1 MTMQVSANTVVKSP
15 AEHELNRL
23 ASLYQYQILDTE
35 PEDVFDQ
42 LVRLAAQIYQTP
54 IALISFIDAERQWFK
69 SKVGLQATE
78 IPREIAFCVHT
89 ILQSEPFI
97 VPDALQDQRYAANP
111 LVIADPH
118 IRFYAGVPLINE
130 DGFALGA
137 LCVIDRVPR
146 QQSVSQMEALQTLAH
161 QVVRELD
168 LRRRLRGVTQQQN
181 QFQRELRDMQA
192 MFDNAFEGL
201 ARLDQRGR
209 FLAVNPVYARLL
221 GYQPEELMGLHWQR
235 LIHPDDQPAVRAAYQ
250 YMMATGEAAIE
261 VKAICKDGTFACQQL
276 MLVAAHTQQQEWSG
290 HFCFINDVTERRQIE
305 EALRRQ
311 SKRERLVAEIAQR
324 IRQSLDL
331 DEILKT
337 TVAEVRRFLQTD
349 RVIVYRFKPD
359 WSGVVAVESVA
370 PEWTP
375 ILYSTLD
382 SSCFP
387 SDYAPQY
394 QQGRVRAIEDI
405 YAAGLAQCHVELLET
420 FQVRANLVVP
430 ILQGQ
435 QLWGLLIA
443 HHCSGPRHW
452 QQLEIELLSHLATQ
466 AGIAIQQSDLYQQ
479 LQQQAIIDGLTQ
491 VANRRRFDEYWT
503 QQWQQMTRTKQ
514 PLSLILCD
522 IDFFKRYND
531 TYGHLEGDRCLQ
543 QVAKAL
549 CRAVTHPG
557 DLVARYGGEEFAVIL
572 PDTPAEG
579 GFEVAKRMQ
588 AAIQALQISHQHSQ
602 AGQYVSLSIGVSSA
616 IPESCMDAAILI
628 KTADQALYQAKQQE
642 RNQVVLKFPSA

>member
-1 MTMQVSANTVVKSP
+1 MQVSANIVAQP
-15 AEHELNRL
+15 LPERELNRL
-23 ASLYQYQILDTE
+23 ESLYQYQILDTE
-35 PEDVFDQ
+35 PEDMFDE

-54 IALISFIDAERQWFK
+54 IALISLIDAERQWFK
-69 SKVGLQATE
+69 SKVGWLAAET
-78 IPREIAFCVHT
+78 PRNIAFSAQT
-89 ILQSEPFI
+89 ILQSDPFI
-97 VPDALQDQRYAANP
+97 VPDALQDQRFADNP

-137 LCVIDRVPR
+137 LCVLDRVPR
-146 QQSVSQMEALQTLAH
+146 QQNVSQMKALQTLAR

-168 LRRRLRGVTQQQN
+168 LRRRLSGVAQQQN
-181 QFQRELRDMQA
+181 QFQNELQDMQA
-192 MFDNAFEGL
+192 MFDHAFEGI
-201 ARLDQRGR
+201 ARLDQRGQ
-209 FLAVNPVYARLL
+209 FLAVNPVYASRLA
-221 GYQPEELMGLHWQR
+221 YQPEELVGLHWQR
-235 LIHPDDQPAVRAAYQ
+235 LIHPDDQEATRAAYQ
-250 YMMATGEAAIE
+250 YMMTTGEAAVE
-261 VKAICKDGTFACQQL
+261 VKTIRKDGTFAHQQL
-276 MLVAAHTQQQEWSG
+276 MLVAAYNQQQEWSG
-290 HFCFINDVTERRQIE
+290 NFCFINDVTERRQIE

-311 SKRERLVAEIAQR
+311 SKRERIVAEIAQR

-337 TVAEVRRFLQTD
+337 TVAEVRQFLQTD
-349 RVIVYRFKPD
+349 RVIIYRFKPD

-375 ILYSTLD
+375 ILYSTTD
-382 SSCFP
+382 EPCFRTAYV
-387 SDYAPQY
+387 SQY

-405 YAAGLAQCHVELLET
+405 YAAGLGQCHVELLAT

-430 ILQGQ
+430 ILQGK

-479 LQQQAIIDGLTQ
+479 LQQQAIMDGLTQ
-491 VANRRRFDEYWT
+491 VANRRHFDEYWT
-503 QQWQQMTRTKQ
+503 QQWQQMARTKQ

-531 TYGHLEGDRCLQ
+531 TYGHPQGDCCLQ
-543 QVAKAL
+543 QVAEAL
-549 CRAVTHPG
+549 HRAVTRPG

-579 GFEVAKRMQ
+579 GLEVAKRMQ

-616 IPESCMDAAILI
+616 IPESRMDAAILL
-628 KTADQALYQAKQQE
+628 KTADQALYQAKEQG

>member
-1 MTMQVSANTVVKSP
+1 MQVSANTVVKSP

-78 IPREIAFCVHT
+78 IPREIAFCAHT

-97 VPDALQDQRYAANP
+97 VPDALQNQRYAANP

-168 LRRRLRGVTQQQN
+168 LGRRLRGVTQQQN
-181 QFQRELRDMQA
+181 QFQNELRDMQA

-261 VKAICKDGTFACQQL
+261 VKAICKDGTFAYQQL
-276 MLVAAHTQQQEWSG
+276 MLVAAHTKQQEWSG

-628 KTADQALYQAKQQE
+628 KTADQALYQAKQQG

>member
-1 MTMQVSANTVVKSP
+1 MIIQASANTVTQPP
-15 AEHELNRL
+15 AEHELKRL

-42 LVRLAAQIYQTP
+42 LVRLAAQIYQAP
-54 IALISFIDAERQWFK
+54 IALISLMDAERQWFK
-69 SKVGLQATE
+69 SKMGLLVPET
-78 IPREIAFCVHT
+78 PREIAFCAQT
-89 ILQSEPFI
+89 ILQSQPFI

-130 DGFALGA
+130 DGFALGT
-137 LCVIDRVPR
+137 LCVMDRVPR
-146 QQSVSQMEALQTLAH
+146 QQSVSQMEALQILAH

-168 LRRRLRGVTQQQN
+168 SRRRLRGATQQQN

-192 MFDNAFEGL
+192 MFNNAFEGL
-201 ARLDQRGR
+201 ARLDRRGR
-209 FLAVNPVYARLL
+209 FLAVNPVYASLL
-221 GYQPEELMGLHWQR
+221 GYQPEELVGLHWQR

-250 YMMATGEAAIE
+250 YMTATGEAAAE
-261 VKAICKDGTFACQQL
+261 VKAIRKDGTCAYQQL

-305 EALRRQ
+305 EALQRQ
-311 SKRERLVAEIAQR
+311 NKRERLVAEIAQR

-337 TVAEVRRFLQTD
+337 TAAEVRKFLQTD
-349 RVIVYRFKPD
+349 RVIIYRFKPD

-387 SDYAPQY
+387 SHYASQY

-405 YAAGLAQCHVELLET
+405 YAAGLRQCHVELLET

-435 QLWGLLIA
+435 QLWGLLIV

-479 LQQQAIIDGLTQ
+479 LQQQATIDGLTQ

-503 QQWQQMTRTKQ
+503 QQWQQMTRTQQ

-543 QVAKAL
+543 EVAEAL
-549 CRAVTHPG
+549 CRAVTRPG

-572 PDTPAEG
+572 PNTPADG
-579 GFEVAKRMQ
+579 ALEVAKRLQ
-588 AAIQALQISHQHSQ
+588 AAVQALQIAHQHSP
-602 AGQYVSLSIGVSSA
+602 AGQCISLSIGVTSA
-616 IPESCMDAAILI
+616 IPAPGMDAAILI
-628 KTADQALYQAKQQE
+628 KTADQALYQAKEQG
-642 RNQVVLKFPSA
+642 RNQAILKLPSA